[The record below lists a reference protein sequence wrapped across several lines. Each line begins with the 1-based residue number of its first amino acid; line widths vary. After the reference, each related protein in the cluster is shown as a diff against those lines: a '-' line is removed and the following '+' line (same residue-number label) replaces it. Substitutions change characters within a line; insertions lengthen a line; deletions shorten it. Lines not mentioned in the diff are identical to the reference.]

1 VDICLIISDLNW
13 EVTKDV
19 FSIIG
24 TIGFLVIGA
33 LGINEWKKQHKST
46 TDHELAKNLI
56 SETYRWRQAIQ
67 KVRNPVL
74 HLRKEEVEEGRQTQ
88 EKQRIYEERLE
99 VLFKKWVD
107 IETLKFEA
115 DVIWGEGE
123 TVSIETIKNL
133 TVKIKSELWM
143 HFWLQGAY
151 APPGA
156 HVDRSI
162 DRIRAND
169 EIVYFMSEDD
179 AFSLQINEAVVAI
192 ESALRK
198 RIL

>member
-1 VDICLIISDLNW
+1 VDICLSISEVNW

-24 TIGFLVIGA
+24 TMGFLIIGA

-46 TDHELAKNLI
+46 ADHELAKKLI
-56 SETYRWRQAIQ
+56 AETYRWRQAIQ
-67 KVRNPVL
+67 NVRNPVL

-88 EKQRIYEERLE
+88 EKQRIYGERLDA
-99 VLFKKWVD
+99 LLKKWTD
-107 IETLKFEA
+107 IEALKFEA
-115 DVIWGEGE
+115 DVIWGAAQ
-123 TVSIETIKNL
+123 TAPLLTIKDL
-133 TVKIKSELWM
+133 TSKIKSELWL

-151 APPGA
+151 APLGA

-162 DRIRAND
+162 ERIRAND
-169 EIVYFMSEDD
+169 EFVCYMSEED
-179 AFSLQINEAVVAI
+179 AFSVQINDAVTAV
-192 ESALRK
+192 ESAFRK